1 MKRNTTTPPVVLTI
15 AGCDP
20 SGGAGIIA
28 DLKTFTTLGCWA
40 TAALTSLTFQ
50 NTQGVFGARHQT
62 AATVRAQIVP
72 VVRDFTIAA
81 VKTGMLPTRAII
93 RTVARLCRELALPA
107 PVVDPVVRSTSGYD
121 LIDDA
126 ALRALM
132 RELVPLARIITPNL
146 PEAERLT
153 GLPIRDEAGLL
164 RAAHALRDLGAR
176 AVLVKG
182 GHLPGRAEHP
192 EAVDILVEENGA
204 TTILRGAWI
213 DSHDTHG
220 TGCTLAAALAA
231 YLAHGADLLTA
242 TRRAKA
248 FVAAAIRQ
256 APGLGRGHGPVQ
268 HTH

>member
-1 MKRNTTTPPVVLTI
+1 MEPFEP
-15 AGCDP
+15 
-20 SGGAGIIA
+20 A
-28 DLKTFTTLGCWA
+28 DWPRFVRFPAFTRDWE
-40 TAALTSLTFQ
+40 Q
-50 NTQGVFGARHQT
+50 FG
-62 AATVRAQIVP
+62 
-72 VVRDFTIAA
+72 
-81 VKTGMLPTRAII
+81 L
-93 RTVARLCRELALPA
+93 
-107 PVVDPVVRSTSGYD
+107 S
-121 LIDDA
+121 DA
-126 ALRALM
+126 ALRALV
-132 RELVPLARIITPNL
+132 RELLPLARIITPNL
-146 PEAERLT
+146 PEAERMT

-192 EAVDILVEENGA
+192 EAVDILVEEDGA

-213 DSHDTHG
+213 ESRDTHG

-256 APGLGRGHGPVQ
+256 APGLGHGHGPVQ